1 MGVLEDKNLEI
12 LEGAHS
18 LFTRYGYRKTTMED
32 IGKEVGLNQA
42 SLYHYFR
49 NKEDIFMNIVFHRYS
64 QMKDEI
70 RAAIKENMELEEKLF
85 ELFKQKTMFF
95 EKNPLLQE
103 ALELDMRK
111 ISVKAK
117 EEVRAM
123 REEERT
129 VIQSLLQNAIET
141 NEIPP
146 LDTEATADI
155 IIRLSEGIK
164 IGRINEFLFEQRKRN
179 LELMLSELKLALH
192 YLVQG
197 FKYELLAEKREVN

>member
-12 LEGAHS
+12 LEGAHN
-18 LFTRYGYRKTTMED
+18 LFTRFGYRKTTMED
-32 IGKEVGLNQA
+32 IGNEIGLNQA

-49 NKEDIFMNIVFHRYS
+49 NKEDIFMNVVFHRYS

-70 RAAIKENMELEEKLF
+70 RATIKENMELEEKLF
-85 ELFKQKTMFF
+85 ELFKQKIMFF

-103 ALELDMRK
+103 ALELDMTK
-111 ISVKAK
+111 ISVKAN
-117 EEVRAM
+117 EEVRAI

-155 IIRLSEGIK
+155 IIRLSEGIR
-164 IGRINEFLFEQRKRN
+164 IGRINEYLLERRKRN
-179 LELMLSELKLALH
+179 LESMLNELQLALH

-197 FKYELLAEKREVN
+197 FKYELLAEKKGV